1 MIHDICSE
9 FEMSVIT
16 NNWSPNIILNIKP
29 SPLNALLVANLVLLQ
44 ASNIMFGESLSKFIN
59 LGDSIVRLLERNES

>member
-16 NNWSPNIILNIKP
+16 NNCSPNIILNIKP
-29 SPLNALLVANLVLLQ
+29 SPLNALLVANLLLLQ
-44 ASNIMFGESLSKFIN
+44 VSNIMFGESLSKFIN
-59 LGDSIVRLLERNES
+59 LGDSIVRMLESNES